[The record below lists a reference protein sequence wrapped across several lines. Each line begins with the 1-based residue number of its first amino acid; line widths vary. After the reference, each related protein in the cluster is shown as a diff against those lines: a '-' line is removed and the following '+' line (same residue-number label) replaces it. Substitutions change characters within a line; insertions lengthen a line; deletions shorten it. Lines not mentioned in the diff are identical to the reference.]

1 MKIIQTVFNLF
12 GWLSYTLIQVLKT
25 EALHKAIPDN
35 KPQAFKMTI
44 GLHLQFFKVPYC
56 MMY

>member
-12 GWLSYTLIQVLKT
+12 GWLSYTLIQELKT
-25 EALHKAIPDN
+25 EALQKAIPDN

-44 GLHLQFFKVPYC
+44 GLQLQFF
-56 MMY
+56 